1 MRKLQILKALLD
13 LFCFFSVLAFV
24 LMLVFIPLMFFNDEI
39 LKDIPIKI
47 NGEKL
52 LIVDFT
58 TKIIL
63 IFEIFAFGIFAF
75 GIYKLRMVLSLFQKR
90 IIFESENI
98 QLLNQVGICFLATSF
113 LSGIPMIV
121 YQMHHRNINIE
132 FGGSFNSFLFSAS
145 LGLFFM
151 VLSEVFKIAKRAKEE
166 NELTI

>member
-1 MRKLQILKALLD
+1 MRKLQILKALLN
-13 LFCFFSVLAFV
+13 LFWFFSMLAIV
-24 LMLVFIPLMFFNDEI
+24 LMLVFIPFMFFKDAI

-63 IFEIFAFGIFAF
+63 VFEIFAFAIFAF
-75 GIYKLRMVLSLFQKR
+75 GIYKLRKLLNLFQKK
-90 IIFESENI
+90 IIFEFENI
-98 QLLNQVGICFLATSF
+98 QLLNQIGICFLATSVF
-113 LSGIPMIV
+113 SGIPMIA
-121 YQMHHRNINIE
+121 YQIKYKNINFEI
-132 FGGSFNSFLFSAS
+132 GGSFNSFLFSAS

-151 VLSEVFKIAKRAKEE
+151 VLSEVFKLAKKSKEE